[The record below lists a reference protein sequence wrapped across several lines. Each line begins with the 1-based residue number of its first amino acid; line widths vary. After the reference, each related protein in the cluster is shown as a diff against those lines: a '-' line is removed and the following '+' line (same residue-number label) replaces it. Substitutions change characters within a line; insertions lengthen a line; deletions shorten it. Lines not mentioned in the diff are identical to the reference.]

1 MTKILIT
8 NANLVNEG
16 AIQQQDMLIADG
28 RIEKIAASISA
39 DANTQVIDAKG
50 KHLLPGFI
58 DDQVHFR
65 EPGFASKGTIASE
78 SAAAVA
84 GGTTSFMDMPNVKP
98 LTINQAEIENK
109 HQIAAKGAVANWG
122 FYLGATNDNLEAIK
136 QCDKTKICGVK
147 VFMGSST
154 GNMLVD
160 NPDTLEQIFASTSVP
175 IATHCEDSPTI
186 EANEQAAKA
195 RWGEAVPMAEHA
207 NIRSTEA
214 CYLSSSLAVG
224 LAKKHGSQL
233 HVLHLTTEKELELFT
248 KGKLE
253 DKNITAEVCVHHLYF
268 DADDYA
274 QYGSQ
279 IKCNPAVKYRSD
291 RDALRQ
297 ALLDDRLDIIA
308 TDHAPHE
315 WQQKQNPYFSAPSG
329 VPLVQHSLLA
339 LLEMHK
345 QGIFSLET
353 IVQKTSH
360 AVAQRFSLLERG
372 FLREGYFA
380 DLALVDL
387 QGSTEVSKDN
397 LLYRCGW
404 SPFEGHTFPA
414 RIDTTLVNGI
424 IKYQAGQLVNTTPA
438 MPLAFQR

>member
-16 AIQQQDMLIADG
+16 QIQQQDMLIEQG
-28 RIEKIAASISA
+28 RITQIASSITA
-39 DANTQVIDAKG
+39 DSNTQVIDAQG

-65 EPGFASKGTIASE
+65 EPGFPGKGTIASE

-109 HQIAAKGAVANWG
+109 HAIAAKGAVANYG

-136 QCDKTKICGVK
+136 QCDKSKICGVK

-160 NPDTLEQIFASTSVP
+160 NPDTLEQIFSSTSVP

-186 EANEQAAKA
+186 EANEQAAKQ
-195 RWGEAVPMAEHA
+195 RWGDAVPMAEHA
-207 NIRSTEA
+207 NIRSAEA
-214 CYLSSSLAVG
+214 CYLSSSLAAG

-248 KGKLE
+248 KGNVM

-268 DADDYA
+268 HADDYA
-274 QYGSQ
+274 KYGSQ
-279 IKCNPAVKYRSD
+279 IKCNPAVKYQTD

-297 ALLDDRLDIIA
+297 ALLDDKLDIIA

-315 WQQKQNPYFSAPSG
+315 WLQKQQPYFSAPSG

-339 LLEMHK
+339 LLEMHQ

-360 AVAQRFSLLERG
+360 AVAQRFAIQDRG

-380 DLALVDL
+380 DVVLVDL
-387 QGSTEVSKDN
+387 NTPTQVSKES
-397 LLYRCGW
+397 LRYQCGW

-414 RIDTTLVNGI
+414 RIDTTLVNGT
-424 IKYQAGQLVNTTPA
+424 IKYQNGQIVDHTPA
-438 MPLAFQR
+438 MPLAFTR

>member
-8 NANLVNEG
+8 NAQLVNEG
-16 AIQQQDMLIADG
+16 RIQQQDMLIEDG
-28 RIEKIAASISA
+28 RIKQIAATINA

-65 EPGFASKGTIASE
+65 EPGFPSKGTIASE

-98 LTINQAEIENK
+98 LTINQAEIEAK
-109 HQIAAKGAVANWG
+109 HAIAAKGAVANYG
-122 FYLGATNDNLEAIK
+122 FYLGATNDNLESIK
-136 QCDKTKICGVK
+136 QCDKSKICGVK

-186 EANEQAAKA
+186 EANEAAAKQ
-195 RWGEAVPMAEHA
+195 RWGDAVPMAEHA

-224 LAKKHGSQL
+224 LARKHGSQL

-248 KGKLE
+248 SGDVR

-268 DADDYA
+268 HADDYA

-279 IKCNPAVKYRSD
+279 IKCNPAVKYQSD
-291 RDALRQ
+291 RDALRR
-297 ALLDDRLDIIA
+297 ALLEDRLDIIA

-315 WQQKQNPYFSAPSG
+315 WEQKLNPYFSAPSG

-339 LLEMHK
+339 LLELHK
-345 QGIFSLET
+345 QGVFSLET

-360 AVAQRFSLLERG
+360 AVAQRFAIADRG

-387 QGSTEVSKDN
+387 NSSTPVSKDN

-404 SPFEGHTFPA
+404 SPFEGHSFPA
-414 RIDTTLVNGI
+414 RIDTTLVNGV
-424 IKYQAGQLVNTTPA
+424 IKYQNGKLLNCEPA
-438 MPLAFQR
+438 MPLAFNR

>member
-16 AIQQQDMLIADG
+16 QIQQQDMLIEEGRITQIAGSITADG
-28 RIEKIAASISA
+28 K
-39 DANTQVIDAKG
+39 TQVIDAQG

-65 EPGFASKGTIASE
+65 EPGFPGKGTIASE

-98 LTINQAEIENK
+98 LTINQAEIEHK
-109 HQIAAKGAVANWG
+109 HAIAAKGAVAN
-122 FYLGATNDNLEAIK
+122 YEAIK
-136 QCDKTKICGVK
+136 QCDKSKICGVK

-160 NPDTLEQIFASTSVP
+160 NPDTLEQIFSSTSVP

-186 EANEQAAKA
+186 EANEQAAKQ

-248 KGKLE
+248 QGDVL

-268 DADDYA
+268 HADDYTK
-274 QYGSQ
+274 YGSQ
-279 IKCNPAVKYRSD
+279 IKCNPAVKYQRD

-297 ALLDDRLDIIA
+297 ALLDDKLDIIA

-315 WQQKQNPYFSAPSG
+315 WQQKQQPYFSAPSG

-339 LLEMHK
+339 LLEMHQ

-360 AVAQRFSLLERG
+360 AVAQRFPIQDRG

-380 DLALVDL
+380 DVVLVDL
-387 QGSTEVSKDN
+387 HAPTHVSKES
-397 LLYRCGW
+397 LRYQCGW
-404 SPFEGHTFPA
+404 SPFEGHRFPA

-424 IKYQAGQLVNTTPA
+424 IKYQNGQIVDHTPA
-438 MPLAFQR
+438 MPLAFTR